1 MLSHFICGFRNTQVK
16 PSCVKKTKNMHDVD
30 NSVACHLKTKKG
42 DWQTFA
48 APFPESVHIS
58 HYRYINAFQIQTPLT
73 DRLDR
78 AGSLRWQH
86 IIKHKSWRRSFK
98 ETRQNCISV
107 SHLRL
112 NAGFVCFGDRE
123 KDLLCQQ
130 LAVLYNLLKF
140 RTFNKCASFR
150 QRCAEGERGHVA
162 RNGENCKKEKQTKQK
177 LKKNK
182 TPKSSRHQ
190 RRSIETTPV
199 IHPVC
204 CVEAEENKRQNKAS
218 SQPVLSA
225 AYLGMS
231 PLGAKYVQQLRTA
244 RVMWSLSQK

>member
-1 MLSHFICGFRNTQVK
+1 M
-16 PSCVKKTKNMHDVD
+16 PDVD
-30 NSVACHLKTKKG
+30 NSVACHLKTKKH
-42 DWQTFA
+42 WQTCA
-48 APFPESVHIS
+48 VSFPETVHIS
-58 HYRYINAFQIQTPLT
+58 HYSYINAFQIQTPLT

-98 ETRQNCISV
+98 EIRKNCISV

-123 KDLLCQQ
+123 KDLLCQL

-162 RNGENCKKEKQTKQK
+162 RNSENCKKETQTKQK
-177 LKKNK
+177 LKNK
-182 TPKSSRHQ
+182 QTRHQ
-190 RRSIETTPV
+190 RRNIETTPIFIQYAV
-199 IHPVC
+199 W
-204 CVEAEENKRQNKAS
+204 RQRTKGRTKPPLNRS
-218 SQPVLSA
+218 SLLQIWACPPLGLNMCSSWEQPV
-225 AYLGMS
+225 
-231 PLGAKYVQQLRTA
+231 
-244 RVMWSLSQK
+244 